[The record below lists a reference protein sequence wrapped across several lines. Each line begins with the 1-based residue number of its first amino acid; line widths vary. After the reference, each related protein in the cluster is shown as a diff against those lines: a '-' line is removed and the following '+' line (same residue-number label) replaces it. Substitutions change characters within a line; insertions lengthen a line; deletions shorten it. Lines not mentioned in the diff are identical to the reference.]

1 MLTQIFQGFFCSAHR
16 AGVILAFLKYNYLI
30 MNLDELTTKMHAL
43 VESKGWYAE
52 DSVKQ
57 QTPRNLAISLVL
69 EAAEVLEL
77 FQWQADCKDRE
88 ALAGELADTTL
99 YLLQLA
105 SVSGIDL
112 EQAVLAKIT
121 QNQTRL
127 WPEHQGKERDV

>member
-1 MLTQIFQGFFCSAHR
+1 
-16 AGVILAFLKYNYLI
+16 
-30 MNLDELTTKMHAL
+30 MNLEELTRKMHAL
-43 VESKGWYAE
+43 VESKGWNAG

-69 EAAEVLEL
+69 EATEVLEL
-77 FQWQADCKDRE
+77 FQWQADCKDPE

-112 EQAVLAKIT
+112 EQAVLRKIA

-127 WPEHQGKERDV
+127 WPEHLDKEPKA